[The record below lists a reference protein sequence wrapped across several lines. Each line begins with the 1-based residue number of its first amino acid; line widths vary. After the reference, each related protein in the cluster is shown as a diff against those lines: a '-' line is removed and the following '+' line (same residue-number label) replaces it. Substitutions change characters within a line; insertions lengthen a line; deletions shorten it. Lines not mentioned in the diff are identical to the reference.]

1 MTGKRSCDSI
11 GWSDR
16 PIDTKVGQWI
26 SKLAR
31 VLAGEDA
38 REEARELLRTAY
50 ADRAKLKLEPLK
62 TSVENATVMTATIE
76 QVRDDDVIINQPVI
90 GGVARPLV
98 TGETLRVSLKLKSAG
113 RLAGEVEVLGRHKI
127 PSGGGP
133 PLQGYRLSLP
143 EELSDEDRRES
154 RRREMASN
162 LAREVEIYRGGDDEP
177 IRGVVQNLSIGGMQI
192 RTHDS
197 QPQLRPGERVRL
209 VVHLPP
215 PVGGLNRMVTV
226 ARLAGNRNPR
236 HRVIGI
242 AFEREIPGLAELLAK
257 GQQK

>member
-1 MTGKRSCDSI
+1 M
-11 GWSDR
+11 
-16 PIDTKVGQWI
+16 GQWI

-31 VLAGEDA
+31 VLSGEDSPDG
-38 REEARELLRTAY
+38 ARELLQAAY
-50 ADRAKLKLEPLK
+50 ADRVKLKLEPLK

-76 QVRDDDVIINQPVI
+76 QVRQDDVIISQPVI
-90 GGVARPLV
+90 GGVTRPLV
-98 TGETLRVSLKLKSAG
+98 TGETLRISLSLKSAG

-127 PSGGGP
+127 PSGGDA

-143 EELSDEDRRES
+143 QELSDEDRRS
-154 RRREMASN
+154 SKRREMASN
-162 LAREVEIYRGGDDEP
+162 LAREVELYHSGDDEP

-197 QPQLRPGERVRL
+197 QPRLRPGERVRL

-226 ARLAGNRNPR
+226 ARLASNRNPR

-242 AFEREIPGLAELLAK
+242 AFERGIPGLAELLAK
-257 GQQK
+257 GQQR

>member
-1 MTGKRSCDSI
+1 
-11 GWSDR
+11 
-16 PIDTKVGQWI
+16 VGQWI

-31 VLAGEDA
+31 ALAGEDA
-38 REEARELLRTAY
+38 KDEARELLRTAY
-50 ADRAKLKLEPLK
+50 ADRVKLKLEPLK

-76 QVRDDDVIINQPVI
+76 QVRDGDLVISQPVI
-90 GGVARPLV
+90 GGVTRPLV
-98 TGETLRVSLKLKSAG
+98 TGEKLRLSLSLKSVG

-127 PSGGGP
+127 PSGGGA

-143 EELSDEDRRES
+143 DELDDEDRRAAK
-154 RRREMASN
+154 RRAMASN
-162 LAREVEIYRGGDDEP
+162 LAREVELYRRDDDEP
-177 IRGVVQNLSIGGMQI
+177 IRGVVQNLSSSGMQI

-197 QPQLRPGERVRL
+197 HPQLRPGERVRL

-215 PVGGLNRMVTV
+215 PVGGINRMVNI

-242 AFEREIPGLAELLAK
+242 TFEREIPGLAELLRK
-257 GQQK
+257 GQNR

>member
-1 MTGKRSCDSI
+1 M
-11 GWSDR
+11 
-16 PIDTKVGQWI
+16 

-31 VLAGEDA
+31 ALSGEDSMD
-38 REEARELLRTAY
+38 EARELLRTAY
-50 ADRAKLKLEPLK
+50 ADRVKLKLEPLK

-76 QVRDDDVIINQPVI
+76 QVRQDDVIISQPVI

-98 TGETLRVSLKLKSAG
+98 AGETLRISLSLKSAG
-113 RLAGEVEVLGRHKI
+113 RLSGEVEVLGRHKI
-127 PSGGGP
+127 PSGGNE

-143 EELSDEDRRES
+143 EELGDEDRRS
-154 RRREMASN
+154 SKRREMASN
-162 LAREVEIYRGGDDEP
+162 LAREVELYRGGKDEP

-197 QPQLRPGERVRL
+197 EPRLRPGERVRL